1 MKKFLCAILAALMV
15 LSMAACSSSEPQTV
29 VLTMEQNGVSIDY
42 QLDAKGDIVQKITQT
57 TTMDCSAYTEDQI
70 AAVEE
75 AVAQYE
81 AAYNAIEGVTYTA
94 GLEDTD
100 FVETII
106 IDTTDEDT
114 ISELSAQGLVPVEG
128 EGLISLEKTVELM
141 KEQGFTEK

>member
-94 GLEDTD
+94 GLEGTD

>member
-100 FVETII
+100 FEKTII